1 MWIKGGIYLNFDQ
14 HIQIHFESLSEGE
27 KEIIY
32 YIKKHKEEVIT
43 LSAVDFA
50 EKVLSSKSS
59 VSRLAQKLNYKG
71 FSEMKYAIEQ
81 DLLQSVVPPSDLVQ
95 NIKRNIEKTFQ
106 YAEQV
111 NFQPLLDQ
119 MKRANNILIYAT
131 GFTQNNYSKDFS
143 NELFLSNRQ
152 NFLVSGE
159 TSFEIISQT
168 LTTSDLVFVTSLSG
182 NTQSIQNTIKFL
194 NLNKIPLCSVTAFGK
209 NFLSDYSNF
218 QLYYETSSVPSP
230 ITDNC
235 TNMIGLNIILSIL
248 SQKYREF
255 ILFDE

>member
-1 MWIKGGIYLNFDQ
+1 MNFDQ
-14 HIQIHFESLSEGE
+14 HIQVYFESLSDSE

-32 YIKKHKEEVIT
+32 YIQNHKQEIVN

-59 VSRLAQKLNYKG
+59 ISRLSQKLNYKG

-81 DLLQSVVPPSDLVQ
+81 DLKKAIVAPSDLVEIIRQ
-95 NIKRNIEKTFQ
+95 NIDKTFQ

-111 NFQPLLDQ
+111 NFQPLLFQ
-119 MKRANNILIYAT
+119 MKNANNILIYAT
-131 GFTQNNYSKDFS
+131 GFTQHNYSSDFS
-143 NELFLSNRQ
+143 NELFLSNRP
-152 NFLVSGE
+152 NFLISGE

-168 LTTSDLVFVTSLSG
+168 LTKNDLVFVVSLGG
-182 NTQSIQNTIKFL
+182 NTKNIQNTIKFL
-194 NLNKIPLCSVTAFGK
+194 NLNKIPLCSVTSFGK
-209 NFLSDYSNF
+209 NFLTQYSNY
-218 QLYYETSSVPSP
+218 QLFYETSKVPSP
-230 ITDNC
+230 ITDSA

>member
-1 MWIKGGIYLNFDQ
+1 MNFDQ
-14 HIQIHFESLSEGE
+14 HIQVYFESLSVSE

-32 YIKKHKEEVIT
+32 YIQNHKQEVVN

-59 VSRLAQKLNYKG
+59 ISRLAQKLNYKG

-81 DLLQSVVPPSDLVQ
+81 DLNKAIVAPFDLVDNIRQ
-95 NIKRNIEKTFQ
+95 NIDKTFQ

-111 NFQPLLDQ
+111 NFQPLLSQ
-119 MKRANNILIYAT
+119 MKNAKNILIYAT

-143 NELFLSNRQ
+143 NELFLSNRP
-152 NFLVSGE
+152 NFLISGE

-168 LTTSDLVFVTSLSG
+168 LTQNDLVFIASLGG
-182 NTQSIQNTIKFL
+182 NTESIQNTVKFL
-194 NLNKIPLCSVTAFGK
+194 NINKIPICSVTSFGK
-209 NFLSDYSNF
+209 NFLTDYSNY
-218 QLYYETSSVPSP
+218 QLFYEISNVPSP
-230 ITDNC
+230 ISENC